1 MKTTIEIPDSLFR
14 KAKAAAAEEGR
25 PLKEFFTE
33 AIQHQL
39 RRKTDPAAKPWTQA
53 FGGLRDLHR
62 ENLRIQK
69 LITAEFE
76 TIDEEEW
83 R

>member
-1 MKTTIEIPDSLFR
+1 VKTTIEIPDSLFR
-14 KAKAAAAEEGR
+14 QAKAAAAEQGR

-39 RRKTDPAAKPWTQA
+39 RRKAEPTGKPWESA

-62 ENLRIQK
+62 ENLRLQK
-69 LITAEFE
+69 LIAAEFE
-76 TIDEEEW
+76 TIDEEQW